1 MYNNYYHNGECTG
14 RELERILPKGFFMCY
29 AYYMQIM
36 DYECSRFLV
45 QFDHAFQHTYQHIS
59 SVKDDTSAKRL
70 VCYGPHGKQSPIV
83 LTSSCRMPFPA
94 G

>member
-1 MYNNYYHNGECTG
+1 MYNNYYHNGECTR
-14 RELERILPKGFFMCY
+14 RELERILAKGFFMLDE
-29 AYYMQIM
+29 IM
-36 DYECSRFLV
+36 DYECSSFLV

-83 LTSSCRMPFPA
+83 PTSSCRMPFPA